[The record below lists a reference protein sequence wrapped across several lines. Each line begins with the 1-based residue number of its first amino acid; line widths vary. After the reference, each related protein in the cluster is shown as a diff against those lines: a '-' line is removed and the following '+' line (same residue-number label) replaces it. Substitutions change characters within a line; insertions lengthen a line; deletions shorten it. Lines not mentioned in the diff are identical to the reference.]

1 MITIG
6 ILIIMK
12 VHSQNIFTSIIL
24 VLLIYYFYY
33 NVYERPY
40 EYFQNVVA
48 KEQESVNEKKN
59 RLEKQLQEFLTFLD
73 GQLCPAIEEIEK
85 SMKEDPNTNVQ
96 EKIRSDAGGEIYD
109 CNYSKDLLKI
119 PASIDKIV
127 LRSITY
133 VYKTLSSIQQNID
146 NSLQCKMPGTTEG
159 FEASSPFVC
168 TPALMEERKKKQ
180 DEDQASRCIPP
191 ENLKQDQLITFYE
204 TRLKT
209 LQTLFDNQTL
219 QTQLA
224 SITSLLKKIKDTKQ
238 KMEDGTLRPQCDNG
252 DDDAPEPMP

>member
-1 MITIG
+1 MK
-6 ILIIMK
+6 IISK
-12 VHSQNIFTSIIL
+12 PQNIIISILL
-24 VLLIYYFYY
+24 VLLIYYLYY

-40 EYFQNVVA
+40 EYFENIKTKA
-48 KEQESVNEKKN
+48 QESIVEKKQ
-59 RLEKQLQEFLTFLD
+59 RLEKQLQEFLTFLNI
-73 GQLCPAIEEIEK
+73 QLCPAIQEIEK

-96 EKIRSDAGGEIYD
+96 EKIITEAKGEIYD

-119 PASIDKIV
+119 PASIDAIV
-127 LRSITY
+127 LRTITY

-159 FEASSPFVC
+159 FEDSSPFVC

-180 DEDQASRCIPP
+180 AEDQASRCIPP
-191 ENLKQDQLITFYE
+191 EKLQDDQIIMFYE

-224 SITSLLKKIKDTKQ
+224 SITSLLQKIKDTKQ

-252 DDDAPEPMP
+252 NDDAPEPMP